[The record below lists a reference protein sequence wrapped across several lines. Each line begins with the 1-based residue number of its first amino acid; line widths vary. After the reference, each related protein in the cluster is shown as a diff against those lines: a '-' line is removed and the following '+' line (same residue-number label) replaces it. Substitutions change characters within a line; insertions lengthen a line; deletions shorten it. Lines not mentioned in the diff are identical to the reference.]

1 MAEFPR
7 VMARRRFGLVA
18 GNLLASCFV
27 GGGCGAQGD
36 SPPSRTAI
44 LKARPSAASTTV
56 ACGHACPWIWVTRVT
71 PFFTLP
77 ANAGEDP
84 LPLIVLFHGAGGS
97 GERFLRR
104 IAAAAE
110 GLRIALLAPDSRGRT
125 WDAVLGE
132 QRSLL
137 DIVTGHRQVQGF
149 GLDVAFL
156 DRALERV
163 FQKVAVDPTRIA
175 AGGFSDGATYALSLG
190 LINGDLFRHIVAFSP
205 GFWVEGEPRGRPQ
218 IYVSHGRADEI
229 LPIDRCS
236 RRIVPELEKRGYAV
250 RYREFDGG
258 HEVPE
263 GIAREAIGG
272 VIGQ

>member
-1 MAEFPR
+1 MLA
-7 VMARRRFGLVA
+7 AISRRRFSLLA
-18 GNLLASCFV
+18 GNLVASCFV
-27 GGGCGAQGD
+27 CGGCD
-36 SPPSRTAI
+36 RHERPPSSTASSTAI
-44 LKARPSAASTTV
+44 LKARPSAASTVWAAGTHV
-56 ACGHACPWIWVTRVT
+56 LGLGDARDALLQ
-71 PFFTLP
+71 LP
-77 ANAGEDP
+77 ANAGEDL

-125 WDAVLGE
+125 WDAVLSE
-132 QRSLL
+132 QTSLL

-175 AGGFSDGATYALSLG
+175 VGGFSDGATYALSLG
-190 LINGDLFRHIVAFSP
+190 LINGDLFRRIVAFSP
-205 GFWVEGEPRGRPQ
+205 GFWVEGESRGHPQ

-229 LPIDRCS
+229 LPIDRSS
-236 RRIVPELEKRGYAV
+236 RRIVPELEKRGYTV
-250 RYREFDGG
+250 TYREFDGG

-263 GIAREAIGG
+263 GIAREALGG

>member
-1 MAEFPR
+1 MAEFSR
-7 VMARRRFGLVA
+7 VMSRRRFCLFA
-18 GNLLASCFV
+18 ANLFATCLV
-27 GGGCGAQGD
+27 GGGCVAQGD
-36 SPPSRTAI
+36 NPPSRTAI
-44 LKARPSAASTTV
+44 LKARPSAATTTWPSGTHV
-56 ACGHACPWIWVTRVT
+56 LGLGDARDALLQ
-71 PFFTLP
+71 LP

-104 IAAAAE
+104 VAPAVE
-110 GLRIALLAPDSRGRT
+110 GLRIALLAPESRGRT
-125 WDAVLGE
+125 WDAVRGE

-175 AGGFSDGATYALSLG
+175 VGGFSDGATYALSLG
-190 LINGDLFRHIVAFSP
+190 LINGDLFRRIVAFSP
-205 GFWVEGEPRGRPQ
+205 GFWVEGASRGRPQ
-218 IYVSHGRADEI
+218 IFVSHGRADEI

-236 RRIVPELEKRGYAV
+236 RRIVPELEKRGYTV
-250 RYREFDGG
+250 TYREFDGG
-258 HEVPE
+258 HEVPVA
-263 GIAREAIGG
+263 IAREAMGG

>member
-1 MAEFPR
+1 MAEFSR
-7 VMARRRFGLVA
+7 VMSRRRFGLVA
-18 GNLLASCFV
+18 GSLLASCFV
-27 GGGCGAQGD
+27 GEGCGAQGD

-44 LKARPSAASTTV
+44 LKARPSATITTWPS
-56 ACGHACPWIWVTRVT
+56 GTRALGLGDARDALLHV
-71 PFFTLP
+71 P

-163 FQKVAVDPTRIA
+163 FQKVAVDPARIA
-175 AGGFSDGATYALSLG
+175 VGGFSDGATYALSLG
-190 LINGDLFRHIVAFSP
+190 LINGDLFRRILAFSP

-218 IYVSHGRADEI
+218 IHVSHGRADEI

-236 RRIVPELEKRGYAV
+236 RRIVPELEKRGYTV
-250 RYREFDGG
+250 TYREFDGG

-272 VIGQ
+272 VIGH